1 MRAQEFI
8 IENKVA
14 TTPRLQR
21 VMSLLRAKHPQ
32 ANSDLEALAFELLDS
47 QRDDRRDI
55 SRLDVEN
62 DMEEMDIE
70 QLQAALDR
78 LQKKQS
84 YK

>member
-8 IENKVA
+8 VENKVA

-21 VMSLLRAKHPQ
+21 VMNLLRARHPQ

-47 QRDDRRDI
+47 QRSDRRDI
-55 SRLDVEN
+55 ARLDQEN
-62 DMEEMDIE
+62 DMEELDIE

-84 YK
+84 SK